1 MHIHPDAVNVI
12 GDAVPDVDN
21 VLLKQG
27 YTCLA
32 VEQPKLGS
40 KVPEDLMEETSC
52 EKRWELI

>member
-1 MHIHPDAVNVI
+1 MCIHPDAVNVI
-12 GDAVPDVDN
+12 GDD

-27 YTCLA
+27 CTCLA